1 MQKVISSLLAAC
13 RSVHYVPKNGKNPMG
28 YSYATEADVV
38 AKVRKNLLDNDLVL
52 VPSVGACSFD
62 PTIGL
67 TEVHIDYRL
76 IHSSGEMLEFRV
88 VGHGLDRNKSGVGD
102 KGVYK
107 AITGA
112 TKYALLKLLLLATG
126 DDPETEDA
134 DKNDLKDKEAER
146 TDSKDKDALRRTA
159 ALMRDFIKECDS
171 VKTLEKYYKDNHG
184 FLLDLKDFDSQLY
197 TEILADFANH
207 KKGLS

>member
-13 RSVHYVPKNGKNPMG
+13 RSVSYVPKNGKNPMG

-38 AKVRKNLLDNDLVL
+38 SKVRKNLLDNDLVL

-62 PTIGL
+62 PAIGL
-67 TEVHIDYRL
+67 TEVHMDYRL

-126 DDPETEDA
+126 DDPETE
-134 DKNDLKDKEAER
+134 EAER
-146 TDSKDKDALRRTA
+146 IDSKDKEALRRTA

-171 VKTLEKYYKDNHG
+171 VKTLEKYYKDNHV